1 MMKIKSKIL
10 ENKNFKFLK
19 IVNFYDSQIKVLD
32 DMLKEVNEKSKN
44 SKSTLECD
52 FFQNEFLSK
61 QKMIVDL
68 KKNIINHNYLI
79 TKELNQNEDVVLEQ
93 LSNQNKSI
101 ENNILTFEKDV
112 NELSKDFKLYIL
124 NKI

>member
-1 MMKIKSKIL
+1 MTSIKSKIL

-19 IVNFYDSQIKVLD
+19 IVNFYDSQIKALD

-44 SKSTLECD
+44 SMSTLECN

-61 QKMIVDL
+61 QKMIADL
-68 KKNIINHNYLI
+68 KKNIVNHNYLI
-79 TKELNQNEDVVLEQ
+79 TKELNRNEDVRLEQ
-93 LSNQNKSI
+93 LSNQNKNI
-101 ENNILTFEKDV
+101 EEDIFSFEKDV

-124 NKI
+124 NKV